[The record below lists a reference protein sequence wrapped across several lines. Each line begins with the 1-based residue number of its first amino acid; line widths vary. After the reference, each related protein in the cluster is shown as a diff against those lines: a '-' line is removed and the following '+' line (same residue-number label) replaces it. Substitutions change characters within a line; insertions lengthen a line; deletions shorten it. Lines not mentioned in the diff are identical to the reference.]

1 MTDLRAALTDYLA
14 LRNRLGHELADAAR
28 VLPRFVTWMEHEGQ
42 STVTITAAIQWS
54 LQPNAR
60 PGSVVGA
67 HRMTAVRGFARYLL
81 GIDPDTQIPVGS
93 SIPAINAAGVDSGV
107 PRGTR

>member
-42 STVTITAAIQWS
+42 STVTITAAVAWS
-54 LQPNAR
+54 QQPNPTRAVLLR
-60 PGSVVGA
+60 RIGWRRSVALPWPGA
-67 HRMTAVRGFARYLL
+67 LR
-81 GIDPDTQIPVGS
+81 
-93 SIPAINAAGVDSGV
+93 
-107 PRGTR
+107 